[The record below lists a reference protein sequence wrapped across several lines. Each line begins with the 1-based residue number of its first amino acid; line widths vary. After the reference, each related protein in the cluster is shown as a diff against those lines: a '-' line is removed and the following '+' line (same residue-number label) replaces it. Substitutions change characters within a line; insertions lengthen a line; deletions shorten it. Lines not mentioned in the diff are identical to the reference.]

1 MPSQLNFLLLG
12 AARSGTSAVTE
23 ALNCFPAVF
32 CAMEVIHAGENH
44 KAIVF
49 PQSFERRVPLRSAGY
64 DRDSLAALLAAKR
77 GRATLIGNKNPAY
90 DRTLRRLARAMPG
103 LKLVFIYR
111 PRLELMSSWNRR
123 AMDTGDRGWHPG
135 QRGAFGVLSLLA
147 YLRAL
152 QQVGQDCLIVPYKAF
167 TADVEGVA
175 ARIVRHLGG
184 DAHLADADRAKLG
197 QLQSAADTLRDRR
210 RALLQNEEELLAALE
225 IDALDTLF
233 ARETPFLFSEIEGD
247 VRRYRQSLSGRWGE
261 AFIDA
266 LVGYDDPEAIRF
278 FMKMPY
284 QPAIRA
290 MLVEETMRSARLRRT
305 LLALP
310 WTLKLRRLLLGQS
323 ELAPCERFLRQMRNA
338 G

>member
-1 MPSQLNFLLLG
+1 MPAGLHFLLLG

-49 PQSFERRVPLRSAGY
+49 PRSFERRVPLRPAGY

-77 GRATLIGNKNPAY
+77 GHATLIGNKNPAY
-90 DRTLRRLARAMPG
+90 DRTLRRIARAMPG

-111 PRLELMSSWNRR
+111 PPLELMSSWNRR
-123 AMDTGDRGWHPG
+123 ATDPADRGWHPG

-147 YLRAL
+147 YLRGL
-152 QQVGQDCLIVPYKAF
+152 QQVGQDCLIVPYKVF

-184 DAHLADADRAKLG
+184 EGDPEGADRGKLA
-197 QLQSAADTLRDRR
+197 QLQSAADVLRDRR
-210 RALLQNEEELLAALE
+210 REMLWNEEELLAALR
-225 IDALDTLF
+225 IDALDALF
-233 ARETPFLFSEIEGD
+233 GRETPFLFSEIKGD
-247 VRRYRQSLSGRWGE
+247 VQRYRQSLSGRWGE

-266 LVGYDDPEAIRF
+266 VIGYDDPEAIRF
-278 FMKMPY
+278 LMKMLY
-284 QPAIRA
+284 QRAIRE
-290 MLVEETMRSARLRRT
+290 MFVEEAARSAGLRRT

-323 ELAPCERFLRQMRNA
+323 ELVPCERFLRQMQNV